1 MFIRVDHFLHKFL
14 GGSRYFITFIDDF
27 SRKSWIYFFV
37 TKSQTF
43 EKFKFFKE
51 LVEINE
57 RKSIKVLRTIRGGE
71 FLYNAFNAF
80 CDFHQIQR

>member
-1 MFIRVDHFLHKFL
+1 VWTISFTNFL

-27 SRKSWIYFFV
+27 SKKSWIYFFA
-37 TKSQTF
+37 TKNQTF
-43 EKFKFFKE
+43 EKFKFLKE

-57 RKSIKVLRTIRGGE
+57 GKSIKMLRTNRGGE

-80 CDFHQIQR
+80 CDLYKIQR